1 MSYNIKEV
9 AEILNVSDRT
19 VRRYLNS
26 YYSIEQGTY
35 SVSDK
40 MLEVLKDE
48 YLDEAADIVVQEFTT
63 AEYDEFYKRLSEYPI
78 LKDYITTILNE
89 LEYHKESSRN
99 HSRQLDLILENIQ
112 QRNYIEAKDKKLD
125 KL

>member
-1 MSYNIKEV
+1 MNYTVKEI
-9 AEILNVSDRT
+9 AEILEVSDRT

-35 SVSDK
+35 SISDK